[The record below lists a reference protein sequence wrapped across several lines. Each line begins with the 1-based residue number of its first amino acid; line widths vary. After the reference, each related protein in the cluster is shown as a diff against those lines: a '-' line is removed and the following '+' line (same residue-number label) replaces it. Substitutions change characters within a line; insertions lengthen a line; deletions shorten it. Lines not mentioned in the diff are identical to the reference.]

1 MTDLNGSRRRD
12 SRAEPLDAF
21 AGGVVVGNEFASI
34 EISVD
39 TSGRVPRAVLRDITS
54 GQARYID
61 PLVLQALVYM
71 SDDVM
76 QSLADPNLIVPVGD
90 H

>member
-1 MTDLNGSRRRD
+1 MTGLNGSKRAV

-21 AGGVVVGNEFASI
+21 VDGVVVGNEFASI

-76 QSLADPNLIVPVGD
+76 QSLADPNLIVSD
-90 H
+90 

>member
-1 MTDLNGSRRRD
+1 MTDLNGSKRRD
-12 SRAEPLDAF
+12 SRAEPL
-21 AGGVVVGNEFASI
+21 AGFVDGVVVGNEFASI

-39 TSGRVPRAVLRDITS
+39 TSGRVRRAVLKDITS

-76 QSLADPNLIVPVGD
+76 QSLADPNLIVSD
-90 H
+90 